1 MLGRNEGWIDIP
13 FLGSWAGRR
22 AGPHQAG
29 SQKIDGSFW
38 NGRAP
43 RSCRWAFLECALQ
56 HDTVWMLGEWPGG
69 WPKLLLCLIGDGCV
83 PWPAVHDVP
92 DAVAS
97 IVPGPQAA

>member
-43 RSCRWAFLECALQ
+43 RSCRWAFLECTRQ
-56 HDTVWMLGEWPGG
+56 PWH
-69 WPKLLLCLIGDGCV
+69 CL
-83 PWPAVHDVP
+83 
-92 DAVAS
+92 DAGRMARRVAEAA
-97 IVPGPQAA
+97 IVPNWRWLRPLAGCARCA